1 MSNGNPANGDNGTS
15 CTTSTWSHHIQNQK
29 QQQQQQNHAQLASA
43 ATATAAA
50 PPTNYTSEQY
60 AAYTQWYYQT
70 YGTPQQ
76 QQQQQQQPHQYAMPP
91 ASPTSPLNN
100 QHAYAPASDSTAY
113 SYSAQNGQYQ
123 QPSYLPNSQRPP
135 PPLPTAQ
142 ASTDSQYSRQALVPP
157 SLPTNLHITRAR
169 SPSLTRDMTQGVS
182 GISLY
187 QNGHADKQPLYT
199 AVKVS
204 KKSKQGRHDPMFGKH
219 AHKVVISPTMSDP
232 MWPEPLRKFVK
243 RSYDACSEKARRKLE
258 SQLTQIVTSAMNN
271 KKLNDIDWDSRALP
285 KACDRPHP
293 LTRKPQQQQ
302 HQHTPTPSK
311 AAPVSNSSYDSE
323 EKKRERLRRFQQE
336 AAAAH
341 PDDNT
346 DGSTLHAHTPGDEAS
361 SSGAIVGTCASTI
374 GTAADTEAADEEV
387 EGGEQLYVHLRPVS
401 NRCGQDLTVQHI
413 ANEFTV
419 EVYEMHARI
428 ALETKDLGEY
438 NQCQTQLKQLY
449 SQGQPGHALEF
460 LAYRILYY
468 VYTRNKSALNE
479 ALATMTEKERFSSE
493 PGPPGN
499 YHRFFELYQIAPNMG
514 VFLMDHFADR
524 ERCAAL
530 RTMCKAYRPTIR
542 VSFVTHELA
551 FSSTRK
557 CLKFLVEHS
566 IPIVDTTDGEKAI
579 DGKAA
584 LPIANA
590 SMQKFE
596 KVDIK
601 GQIY

>member
-1 MSNGNPANGDNGTS
+1 
-15 CTTSTWSHHIQNQK
+15 
-29 QQQQQQNHAQLASA
+29 
-43 ATATAAA
+43 
-50 PPTNYTSEQY
+50 
-60 AAYTQWYYQT
+60 
-70 YGTPQQ
+70 
-76 QQQQQQQPHQYAMPP
+76 
-91 ASPTSPLNN
+91 
-100 QHAYAPASDSTAY
+100 
-113 SYSAQNGQYQ
+113 YQ

-142 ASTDSQYSRQALVPP
+142 ASIDSQYSRQALVPP
-157 SLPTNLHITRAR
+157 SLATARPPQQYAYAKKPTNLHTTRAR

-271 KKLNDIDWDSRALP
+271 QKLNDIDWDNRALP

-293 LTRKPQQQQ
+293 LTRKSQQQQ

-311 AAPVSNSSYDSE
+311 QPLSLVGLAGVSDNSYDSE
-323 EKKRERLRRFQQE
+323 EKKRERLKRFQQE

-341 PDDNT
+341 PGDNR
-346 DGSTLHAHTPGDEAS
+346 DGSTLHTHTPGDEAN
-361 SSGAIVGTCASTI
+361 SSGAIVGTCMSLEKNFFRLTSDPDPSKVRPLSVLRQ
-374 GTAADTEAADEEV
+374 TLKLLMKKWKEE
-387 EGGEQLYVHLRPVS
+387 S
-401 NRCGQDLTVQHI
+401 NYTYICDQFKSMRQDLTVQHI

-493 PGPPGN
+493 VDHALRVRAAWASGN
-499 YHRFFELYQIAPNMG
+499 YHRFFELYRIAPNMG

-557 CLKFLVEHS
+557 CLKFLVEHN
-566 IPIVDTTDGEKAI
+566 IPIIDTTDGEKAI